1 MADVTAEV
9 SSAASKGGVG
19 LTLDWWAV
27 LLAFLLAALVKLGVL
42 QHIGW

>member
-1 MADVTAEV
+1 MPDDTAEV
-9 SSAASKGGVG
+9 GAAATKSGFG

-27 LLAFLLAALVKLGVL
+27 LLAFLLAVLVKLGVL